1 MSAAFKEEND
11 SLKADLARLKAEL
24 AQATRGST
32 LDPAALRVTD
42 EYIEHVRLTEE
53 LATAKG
59 EVEAAKGEIED
70 LESELIV
77 KQAYLVDPTLRE
89 GIKDLSI
96 NHLKQVVKRYQDS
109 EQSLKEMAESD
120 RSTALKLEAALKL
133 VVLQFEDMQDS
144 NDIRENWHH
153 IARQALLEAR
163 AALEGS

>member
-59 EVEAAKGEIED
+59 EAAKGEIED